1 MGFFVSFNI
10 YNNMEKYSDNML
22 IKYLKWVKTLDLK
35 SLEINLSSFYDF
47 QFSSNSDILF
57 KPFGNDDQMTIQFVY
72 SLLDQNLDR
81 DFEKNLIRPKLKS
94 YTVTHKIRVRR
105 VLDEV
110 WEGNLESYLP
120 TKDVDGAFV
129 QELEAE
135 GDYYWWDGDLIE
147 TRDIDDDILDGEIYD
162 IEEN

>member
-1 MGFFVSFNI
+1 
-10 YNNMEKYSDNML
+10 MEKYSDNML

-35 SLEINLSSFYDF
+35 SLEIDLSNFYDF
-47 QFSSNSDILF
+47 QFNSNSHILF

-72 SLLDQNLDR
+72 SLLYQNLAR

-105 VLDEV
+105 VADEY

-120 TKDVDGAFV
+120 TKDVDSMFV